1 MNNEKGEVTK
11 KYQEVDEEKKGETKR
26 KESFYTKNS
35 EIKTAFYS
43 NKPMFVLLYKET
55 LLNINDLDSSLPSI
69 VSSLLQEFEYVI
81 LDDDPSD
88 LPPEE
93 TRELQNQVGELISPC
108 VIHVLLEPKKDGSWR
123 MCIYFQ
129 AISNIMVKIRGQIFS
144 SKGGMMRIKE
154 QMIHFKYQL
163 G

>member
-11 KYQEVDEEKKGETKR
+11 KISRSERRKKMRNKKKGKLL
-26 KESFYTKNS
+26 YKNS

-43 NKPMFVLLYKET
+43 NKPMFVLLYKEM
-55 LLNINDLDSSLPSI
+55 LLNINYLDFSLPSI

-88 LPPEE
+88 CPPEE
-93 TRELQNQVGELISPC
+93 TWELQNQVGELISPC

-129 AISNIMVKIRGQIFS
+129 AINNIMVKIRGRIFS